1 MQLIDDRLQYKK
13 SWLGFF
19 WVLIFGVFLTG
30 LLPGNEFPA
39 APPIPHLDKIAHFLI
54 YFLLAFVLEQIFV
67 AKPKA
72 LFIKAFAIGLVI
84 ETLQTQVPFRSFEA
98 ADLLA
103 NALGAF
109 AGILLSARVFPESF
123 LNFDRRLSGLK
134 KT

>member
-1 MQLIDDRLQYKK
+1 LIDGRLQYRK
-13 SWLGFF
+13 SWLSFF

-30 LLPGNEFPA
+30 LMPGNEFPV
-39 APPIPHLDKIAHFLI
+39 APPIPHLDKMAHFLI
-54 YFLLAFVLEQIFV
+54 YLLLAFVLEQIFI

-72 LFIKAFAIGLVI
+72 LFIKAFAVGLII
-84 ETLQTQVPFRSFEA
+84 EILQIQIPFRSFEV

-109 AGILLSARVFPESF
+109 TGILLSARVFPESF